1 MAKRKMTN
9 KDITQSMRDELVSIR
24 QVTID
29 GKPAAICGRLLDF
42 PYITS
47 LDMSISV
54 EFSWVAVW
62 RIVNEKQ
69 GKFNS

>member
-29 GKPAAICGRLLDF
+29 GKPAAIGGRLLDF
-42 PYITS
+42 PYVTS